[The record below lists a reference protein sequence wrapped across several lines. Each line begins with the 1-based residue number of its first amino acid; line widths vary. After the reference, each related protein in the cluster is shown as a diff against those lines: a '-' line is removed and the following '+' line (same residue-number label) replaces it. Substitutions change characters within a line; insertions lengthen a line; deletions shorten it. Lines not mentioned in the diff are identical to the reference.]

1 MKLAIG
7 CDNAALELKEI
18 IKDYLAKSRG
28 VEFEDVGISNLDES
42 DIYPDIAKKV
52 ANLIQDKT
60 NGIDFGIL
68 LCGTGIGMSITANK
82 FKGIKA
88 AVCHDAFSATRAKL
102 SNNTNVLTMGARVI
116 GPETAKMVTDIWLDN
131 EYAGGRSVNKVTRI
145 DEFEKCNFI

>member
-18 IKDYLAKSRG
+18 IKDYLSKSRG
-28 VEFEDVGISNLDES
+28 IEFEDVGISNLEEN

-131 EYAGGRSVNKVTRI
+131 KYTGGRSVSKVTRI